1 MSKYCN
7 NCENKGSANSDCG
20 ICTVVENCGQE
31 ISIPSHY
38 VPKNKEMVEHPLHY
52 GGADNPYEAIKV
64 IEAWEAD
71 FNIGTTLRYLCR
83 CGKKTI
89 GGSAEEMRL
98 EDLKKARWY
107 LDREIQNIEKSL
119 VKK

>member
-1 MSKYCN
+1 MKDGLPQMRLRRKIM
-7 NCENKGSANSDCG
+7 NK
-20 ICTVVENCGQE
+20 
-31 ISIPSHY
+31 P
-38 VPKNKEMVEHPLHY
+38 EMVNHPSHY

-107 LDREIQNIEKSL
+107 LDREIQNIEKAL
-119 VKK
+119 AEKQKKDIEGYMD

>member
-1 MSKYCN
+1 MEKL
-7 NCENKGSANSDCG
+7 
-20 ICTVVENCGQE
+20 
-31 ISIPSHY
+31 
-38 VPKNKEMVEHPLHY
+38 EMVEHPLHY

-64 IEAWEAD
+64 SETRKAD
-71 FNIGTTLRYLCR
+71 INRGTTLRYLCR

-119 VKK
+119 VEK